1 MDTNQNNIATAIVS
15 QPDENVNANAEKSIT
30 EKAIEKLDKEY
41 KEFKGGNKEKA
52 VLPYVRNR
60 LEDFCKQDERFARVL
75 YRFKRTL
82 SDCLSE
88 IMKGVGTSISD
99 IDVYRAAIQFYFPN
113 TEVDFNVVIK
123 ITGDEPSEEE
133 INKMPPP
140 PPEKKSKAKTKKAE
154 PKKTAEK
161 AEPKKTTKTEKK
173 AEKPK
178 NEYIQLSL
186 F

>member
-1 MDTNQNNIATAIVS
+1 MNTNQNNINDTVIVS
-15 QPDENVNANAEKSIT
+15 QQSDNVNNENSEKSIA

-60 LEDFCKQDERFARVL
+60 LEDFCRQDERFADTF

-82 SDCLSE
+82 SDCLGE
-88 IMKGVGTSISD
+88 IMKGVGSSISD

-113 TEVDFNVVIK
+113 TEVDFNVIIK
-123 ITGDEPSEEE
+123 ITGDAPSEEE
-133 INKMPPP
+133 INKLPPP
-140 PPEKKSKAKTKKAE
+140 PPEKKQKTKAKKTEKKAE
-154 PKKTAEK
+154 PKKAAKAQKTAEK
-161 AEPKKTTKTEKK
+161 P
-173 AEKPK
+173 KPK